1 MASLY
6 PTMAINY
13 KISPET
19 VNRDC
24 CRNAPE
30 ARVKQEV
37 LQIINEDLQKKQKI
51 EQPRNY
57 GICTHTNGIFSE
69 LQQEFRDIRLY
80 YKKKKDKSKADALKI
95 LINSGYGVFGNEYF
109 EYGDYRVA
117 DLIAGYGRYTL
128 NKMKEIAESFG
139 FKIIYGDT
147 DSLFLQG
154 NNESKLELF
163 IKTCRDALK
172 VDVEL
177 DKKFKRI
184 LFNGNRKEYCG
195 ITTEGKFSN
204 PDSPLIKGA
213 YAIKDNVPRLFEN
226 RYRQFIKE
234 LLTHGIANIENI
246 VDDIILKTI
255 QDLENKKVDNYDD
268 LLYIT
273 KLSKTPEDYKG
284 DIVAKTIG
292 IQQNKRKGEL
302 IKYFKRK
309 NGKPTINADEIGW
322 EKYASEFLNLFRR
335 DLQAIGYDMSTLKV
349 AGGK

>member
-1 MASLY
+1 VASLY
-6 PTMAINY
+6 PTIAINY
-13 KISPET
+13 NISLDT
-19 VNRDC
+19 VNSDC
-24 CRNAPE
+24 CRNEPE

-37 LQIINEDLQKKQKI
+37 LQNINEDLQKEQKI
-51 EQPRNY
+51 EQPRDY
-57 GICTHTNGIFSE
+57 WICRHTKGIFSE

-117 DLIAGYGRYTL
+117 DLIAGHGRFTL

-147 DSLFLQG
+147 GSLFLQG
-154 NNESKLELF
+154 GDESKLELF
-163 IKTCRDALK
+163 INSCHDTLR
-172 VDVEL
+172 VDVEV

-226 RYRQFIKE
+226 RYR
-234 LLTHGIANIENI
+234 H
-246 VDDIILKTI
+246 
-255 QDLENKKVDNYDD
+255 
-268 LLYIT
+268 
-273 KLSKTPEDYKG
+273 
-284 DIVAKTIG
+284 
-292 IQQNKRKGEL
+292 
-302 IKYFKRK
+302 
-309 NGKPTINADEIGW
+309 
-322 EKYASEFLNLFRR
+322 
-335 DLQAIGYDMSTLKV
+335 
-349 AGGK
+349 